1 MQILSVTAEIF
12 PLVKTG
18 GLADVA
24 GSLPK
29 ALRAHGIHTRSFVP
43 GYPGVMRALSDAT
56 PVAEFESLF
65 GERAILIA
73 ARAHGLDLFVLDAPA
88 FYDRQGALYVD
99 RHGRDYADNWKRF
112 AAFSLVASQIARGL
126 VPNWR
131 PHIIHAHDWHAA
143 MSLLYLKYAGD
154 DTIPRVLTV
163 HNLAFQGQFPAHY
176 FPELGLPAEAY
187 SIDGVEYYGDIG
199 FLKGGLQAADAI
211 TVVSPTYA
219 REIMSPAF
227 GMGLEGVMNERHAD
241 VVGIVNGIDLEVW
254 DPSSDPCIEHHY
266 SARVPLRRL
275 PNRQVLLRHFGL
287 PDTCGPIFAS
297 VNRLT
302 WQKGMDLL
310 AATAGEIVKNGGTLI
325 IHGQGEEKLEAAFM
339 DLMRHFP
346 QNISVSIGYDEHLA
360 HRIHAGADA
369 MLVPSRFEPCGLTQL
384 YALRYGCVPVV
395 ARTGGLS
402 ETIIDAND
410 AALHAHVAT
419 GIQFAPIDEDGLRHA
434 LRRTFRLYRLRRVWE
449 GLRRQGMKTDC
460 SWHRSAARYA
470 DLYSELLN
478 PDMRLVGS
486 A

>member
-65 GERAILIA
+65 GERATLIA

-254 DPSSDPCIEHHY
+254 DPS
-266 SARVPLRRL
+266 
-275 PNRQVLLRHFGL
+275 
-287 PDTCGPIFAS
+287 
-297 VNRLT
+297 
-302 WQKGMDLL
+302 
-310 AATAGEIVKNGGTLI
+310 
-325 IHGQGEEKLEAAFM
+325 
-339 DLMRHFP
+339 
-346 QNISVSIGYDEHLA
+346 
-360 HRIHAGADA
+360 
-369 MLVPSRFEPCGLTQL
+369 
-384 YALRYGCVPVV
+384 
-395 ARTGGLS
+395 
-402 ETIIDAND
+402 
-410 AALHAHVAT
+410 
-419 GIQFAPIDEDGLRHA
+419 
-434 LRRTFRLYRLRRVWE
+434 
-449 GLRRQGMKTDC
+449 
-460 SWHRSAARYA
+460 
-470 DLYSELLN
+470 
-478 PDMRLVGS
+478 
-486 A
+486 

>member
-12 PLVKTG
+12 PLAKTG

-29 ALRAHGIHTRSFVP
+29 ALQAHGIHTRSFVP
-43 GYPGVMRALSDAT
+43 GYPGVVGALSEASAIT
-56 PVAEFESLF
+56 EFDNLF
-65 GERAILIA
+65 GERATLLA
-73 ARAHGLDLFVLDAPA
+73 GRARGLDLFVLDAPG
-88 FYDRQGALYVD
+88 FYDRQGPLYAD
-99 RHGRDYADNWKRF
+99 RHGREYADNWKRF
-112 AAFSLVASQIARGL
+112 AALSLVASQIARGL

-131 PHIIHAHDWHAA
+131 PDVIHAHDWHAA

-154 DTIPRVLTV
+154 DTVPRVLTV
-163 HNLAFQGQFPAHY
+163 HNLAFQGQFPAYY

-227 GMGLEGVMNERHAD
+227 GMGLEGVMNERHVD

-254 DPSSDPCIEHHY
+254 DPSSDPYIEHHF
-266 SARVPLRRL
+266 STRVPLRRL
-275 PNRQVLLRHFGL
+275 PNRQVLLQHFGL
-287 PDTCGPIFAS
+287 PNTCGPIFAS

-310 AATAGEIVKNGGTLI
+310 AATADEIVWNGGTLI
-325 IHGQGEEKLEAAFM
+325 VHGQGDEALEAAFM
-339 DLMRHFP
+339 DLMRRFP
-346 QNISVSIGYDEHLA
+346 QNVGVSIGYDERLA

-384 YALRYGCVPVV
+384 YALRYGCVPIV

-419 GIQFAPIDEDGLRHA
+419 GIQFSPIDKQGLRLA
-434 LRRTFRLYRLRRVWE
+434 LRRALRLYRLRRVWE

-470 DLYSELLN
+470 ELYSELLN
-478 PDMRLVGS
+478 PDMRLVRS

>member
-1 MQILSVTAEIF
+1 
-12 PLVKTG
+12 
-18 GLADVA
+18 
-24 GSLPK
+24 
-29 ALRAHGIHTRSFVP
+29 
-43 GYPGVMRALSDAT
+43 
-56 PVAEFESLF
+56 
-65 GERAILIA
+65 
-73 ARAHGLDLFVLDAPA
+73 
-88 FYDRQGALYVD
+88 
-99 RHGRDYADNWKRF
+99 
-112 AAFSLVASQIARGL
+112 
-126 VPNWR
+126 
-131 PHIIHAHDWHAA
+131 
-143 MSLLYLKYAGD
+143 
-154 DTIPRVLTV
+154 
-163 HNLAFQGQFPAHY
+163 
-176 FPELGLPAEAY
+176 
-187 SIDGVEYYGDIG
+187 
-199 FLKGGLQAADAI
+199 
-211 TVVSPTYA
+211 
-219 REIMSPAF
+219 
-227 GMGLEGVMNERHAD
+227 
-241 VVGIVNGIDLEVW
+241 
-254 DPSSDPCIEHHY
+254 
-266 SARVPLRRL
+266 VPLRRL

-287 PDTCGPIFAS
+287 PDTCGPVFAS

-302 WQKGMDLL
+302 WQKGMDML

-339 DLMRHFP
+339 DLMRRYP
-346 QNISVSIGYDEHLA
+346 QHISVSIGYDEQLA

-470 DLYSELLN
+470 ELYSELLN